1 MKRILVS
8 CFVLVLLLSGC
19 HAPKPRILARD
30 IVYGVTDNNILCI
43 PEREQSVP
51 YYCFDSDYGVLCVR
65 KEYVRTNVMFNDIS
79 FGGSYYSNSNL
90 DLWLDKAVFDSFD
103 SSVENYVETVEIK
116 IRSKD
121 LTDIETIE
129 RQVFVLSLSELG
141 IEDNRTVNLGHKIE
155 GVRDFDLAGE
165 QWLRDAFDSDIDRA
179 WCYSESGYGP
189 EYTYEGLCVR
199 PCFVINKET
208 EVEWD
213 SSISGYVIKQQ
224 PDKTAAVY
232 F

>member
-8 CFVLVLLLSGC
+8 CFVLILLLSGC
-19 HAPKPRILARD
+19 HVPEPRILAQD
-30 IVYGVTDNNILCI
+30 IVYGVTENNVLYI
-43 PEREQSVP
+43 PEREESVP

-65 KEYVRTNVMFNDIS
+65 KDYVRTNVMFNDIS
-79 FGGSYYSNSNL
+79 FGGSYYLNSNL

-103 SSVENYVETVEIK
+103 SNVKNYVENVEIK

-121 LTDIETIE
+121 FFDVETIE

-141 IEDNRTVNLGHKIE
+141 IEDNRTVNLGRKID

-165 QWLRDAFDSDIDRA
+165 QWLRDAFDSDINRA

-213 SSISGYVIKQQ
+213 SSVSGYVIKQQ
-224 PDKTAAVY
+224 PDKTAAVC